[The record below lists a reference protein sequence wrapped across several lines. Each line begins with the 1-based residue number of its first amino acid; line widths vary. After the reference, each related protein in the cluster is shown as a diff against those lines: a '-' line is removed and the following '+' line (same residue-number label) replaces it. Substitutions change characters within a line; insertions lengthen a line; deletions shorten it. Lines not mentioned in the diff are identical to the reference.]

1 MKKVSIIT
9 PTLNDGKMLRKT
21 LESVLRQNYPNI
33 EHVVADGGSL
43 DDSLEVLK
51 EYEKKYTEAGKKLIW
66 ISEKDRGIF
75 DGVNKAVALSSGDLI
90 IHMENIF
97 TNNDILSMMVNQLE
111 LTDSDY
117 IFGGLIYHKNGLIIR
132 RWSGK
137 PGNWKFGF
145 MMATPTLLYTRA
157 VWERHGPYSGEY
169 IASNGKDLAADY
181 DFQIK
186 LMSDLNLKFVAIQ
199 KPLVIY
205 YAGGTTNANFKSR
218 WLGIKECQKVLK
230 NNHAPFPT
238 LTNICKTGI
247 ALCAYIFALKKK
259 VELEEWM

>member
-145 MMATPTLLYTRA
+145 MMATPTLLYTRSI
-157 VWERHGPYSGEY
+157 WDKYGPYSGEY
-169 IASNGKDLAADY
+169 VSSGGQDASDY

-186 LMSDLNLKFVAIQ
+186 LMKDKKLKFSSIA

-205 YAGGTTNANFKSR
+205 YAGGSSNNNIHSR
-218 WLGIKECQKVLK
+218 WLGIKQNYKILCD
-230 NNHAPFPT
+230 NHAFFPAFT
-238 LTNICKTGI
+238 LLCRVLI
-247 ALCAYIFALKKK
+247 ALFAYIFALRQEI
-259 VELEEWM
+259 ELEEWM